1 MLDSDKWFGFGTQ
14 PWGGW
19 PDFKAPGRPPQALK
33 NAKAPS
39 DSLCAAIDFVSTS
52 IPEEASFV

>member
-1 MLDSDKWFGFGTQ
+1 MLDSDEWFGFGTQ
-14 PWGGW
+14 LWGRP
-19 PDFKAPGRPPQALK
+19 PDFKAPDRLPQTLK
-33 NAKAPS
+33 NAKAPL